1 MPASR
6 FLWIHHAAPTGFD
19 ALKMKLMVLG
29 SLVTGLVITLIT
41 GLVDVTP
48 MNLVGATWH
57 GWPLAWFYVIVYP
70 GSPISINWLNLLGD
84 IIVWFVIVLMAALV
98 ISKLKKTSKT

>member
-1 MPASR
+1 
-6 FLWIHHAAPTGFD
+6 
-19 ALKMKLMVLG
+19 MKLMVPG

-48 MNLVGATWH
+48 LKLVGATWH

-70 GSPISINWLNLLGD
+70 GSPTSVNWLNFIGD
-84 IIVWFVIVLMAALV
+84 IIAWFVIVLIAALV
-98 ISKLKKTSKT
+98 ISKLKRKSKK

>member
-1 MPASR
+1 
-6 FLWIHHAAPTGFD
+6 LT
-19 ALKMKLMVLG
+19 MKLTVLCY
-29 SLVTGLVITLIT
+29 LVTGLVITLIT

-70 GSPISINWLNLLGD
+70 GSPVSVSWLNVIGD
-84 IIVWFVIVLMAALV
+84 TTVWFLIVLMATLV
-98 ISKLKKTSKT
+98 ISKLNKTSKTWT

>member
-1 MPASR
+1 M
-6 FLWIHHAAPTGFD
+6 
-19 ALKMKLMVLG
+19 KMKLIVLG
-29 SLVTGLVITLIT
+29 SLATGLVIALIS

-70 GSPISINWLNLLGD
+70 GSPISVNWLYLIGD
-84 IIVWFVIVLMAALV
+84 IIVWFFIVLMATLV
-98 ISKLKKTSKT
+98 ASKLKKTSKT